1 MDLGGVVAHVAFRE
15 SITSAFLGGE
25 GNARWFAFL
34 LRVMVVP
41 AYVRSD
47 FGTVGSGRRLS

>member
-25 GNARWFAFL
+25 GNARRFAFL
-34 LRVMVVP
+34 LHRNGGASVC
-41 AYVRSD
+41 AQ
-47 FGTVGSGRRLS
+47 